1 MKRLASS
8 LALAVGVV
16 AVSSCASPDPTT
28 AYGVSAVQ
36 FQDVVVP
43 AGMQLR
49 DSAHE
54 SHSRVEA
61 SWRKA
66 HFIYSGQTP
75 VQSAVSYVRERM
87 PQHNWT
93 MVAEEQ
99 VEEAGVKIRF
109 ERGIYSAEYVFS
121 RADGA
126 TQMVVDYDT
135 QFQRR

>member
-1 MKRLASS
+1 MKRPVSYA
-8 LALAVGVV
+8 ALVV
-16 AVSSCASPDPTT
+16 FAATVASCAAPDPTT

-49 DSAHE
+49 DAAHE
-54 SHSRVEA
+54 SHSRIEA
-61 SWRKA
+61 AWRKA
-66 HFIYSGQTP
+66 HFVYSGQTA
-75 VQSAVSYVRERM
+75 VQAAASYVRERM

-93 MVAEEQ
+93 MVSEEQ
-99 VEEAGVKIRF
+99 LEETGLKIRF

>member
-1 MKRLASS
+1 MKHPWNCLPLVAC
-8 LALAVGVV
+8 VV
-16 AVSSCASPDPTT
+16 AVSGCASPDPTT

-43 AGMQLR
+43 AGLQLR
-49 DSAHE
+49 DAAHE

-61 SWRKA
+61 AWRKA
-66 HFIYSGQTP
+66 HFIYSGQTT
-75 VQSAVSYVRERM
+75 VQAAASYVRERM

-93 MVAEEQ
+93 MVGEEP
-99 VEEAGVKIRF
+99 VEESGVKLRF
-109 ERGIYSAEYVFS
+109 ERGVYSAEYVFS

>member
-1 MKRLASS
+1 M
-8 LALAVGVV
+8 
-16 AVSSCASPDPTT
+16 
-28 AYGVSAVQ
+28 SAVQ

-43 AGMQLR
+43 AGLVLR
-49 DSAHE
+49 DAAHE

-61 SWRKA
+61 AWRKG
-66 HFIYSGQTP
+66 HFIYSGQTS
-75 VQSAVSYVRERM
+75 VQSAIAYVRERM

-99 VEEAGVKIRF
+99 AEESGTRLRF
-109 ERGIYSAEYVFS
+109 ERGVYSAEYVFN